1 MLYSRR
7 VIHVFDS
14 RSRAPHAE
22 GLPLMNLSEKAGLA
36 GAGGC
41 GAAFLAWAVRGRT
54 SSVFGPSVYRGPRNR
69 KAIAL
74 TFDDG
79 PSESTPRVL
88 ELLDKYH
95 VPATFFQIG
104 ANVERLPDI
113 ARAVHSAGH
122 EIGNH
127 SHTHPLLCFHSAEVI
142 YREFARAQSAI
153 ADATGIFPSLLRAP
167 FGARWF
173 GFRRAQRRL
182 GLQGVMW
189 TAIGYD
195 WKLKAGTIVNR
206 MLPGVTSGA
215 ILCLHDGREV
225 RVNPDIRETV
235 AAVGRLIPALR
246 DRGYEFDT
254 VSRLLCPTN

>member
-1 MLYSRR
+1 MPWSTDLSLLVGQTPWSAR
-7 VIHVFDS
+7 V
-14 RSRAPHAE
+14 
-22 GLPLMNLSEKAGLA
+22 PLDPLLA
-36 GAGGC
+36 SSATA
-41 GAAFLAWAVRGRT
+41 AAFLAWAVRGRA
-54 SSVFGPSVYRGPRNR
+54 SSVFGPSVYHGRRNR
-69 KAIAL
+69 NVIAL

-95 VPATFFQIG
+95 TPATFFQIG

-113 ARAVHSAGH
+113 ARAVHAAGH

-127 SHTHPLLCFHSAEVI
+127 SHTHPLFCFHSAEFI
-142 YREFARAQSAI
+142 YRDFARAQNAI
-153 ADATGIFPSLLRAP
+153 ADATGVSPSLLRAP

-173 GFRRAQRRL
+173 GFRQAQRRL
-182 GLQGVMW
+182 GLEGVMW

-195 WKLKAGTIVNR
+195 WKLKADTIVGR
-206 MLPGVTSGA
+206 MLAGVANGS

-225 RVNPDIRETV
+225 RANPDIRETV
-235 AAVGRLIPALR
+235 SAVGRLIPALR

>member
-1 MLYSRR
+1 MPSFIDP
-7 VIHVFDS
+7 VACATV
-14 RSRAPHAE
+14 
-22 GLPLMNLSEKAGLA
+22 
-36 GAGGC
+36 C
-41 GAAFLAWAVRGRT
+41 GAAFLAWAVRGRA
-54 SSVFGPSVYRGPRNR
+54 SSILGPSIYHGPRHR

-88 ELLDKYH
+88 DLLHKYQT
-95 VPATFFQIG
+95 PATFFQIG

-113 ARAVHSAGH
+113 ARAVYAAGH

-127 SHTHPLLCFHSAEVI
+127 SHTHPLFCFHSAEFI
-142 YREFARAQSAI
+142 CSEFARAQRAI
-153 ADATGIFPSLLRAP
+153 ADATGRPPVLLRAP

-173 GFRRAQRRL
+173 GFRKAQRRL

-195 WKLKAGTIVNR
+195 WKLKADTIVGR
-206 MLPGVTSGA
+206 MLAGAANGA
-215 ILCLHDGREV
+215 ILCLHDGRAV
-225 RVNPDIRETV
+225 RANPDIRETV
-235 AAVGRLIPALR
+235 AAIGRLIPALR
-246 DRGYEFDT
+246 DQGYKFET